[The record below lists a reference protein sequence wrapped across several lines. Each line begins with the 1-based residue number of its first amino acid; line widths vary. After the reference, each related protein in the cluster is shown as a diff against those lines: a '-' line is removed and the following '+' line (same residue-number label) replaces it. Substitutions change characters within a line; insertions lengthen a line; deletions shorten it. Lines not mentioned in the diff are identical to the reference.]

1 MYNAFYSRQARAK
14 RKSYYATR
22 PDSLP
27 IENYDD
33 ALAVVLPRFRRA
45 LLVALELGDLT
56 MEELENFLVEF
67 REEMG

>member
-1 MYNAFYSRQARAK
+1 MHSTVAK
-14 RKSYYATR
+14 QEQSVRVTMQ